1 VGYVVPL
8 ARVSLMPNL
17 FGVEVSDHTYE
28 LNKHMLEQP
37 KEPKTDARKDL
48 DAELRQQFAQ
58 NFEAQWRLLEG
69 PELEKEYKFCPGRE
83 WRSDYRIGGWL
94 IELEGGVHSGGR
106 HTRAKGFI
114 EDCFKYNM
122 AAMLG
127 YRVIRIATGMA
138 TAHYLEQIIKEVS
151 P

>member
-1 VGYVVPL
+1 
-8 ARVSLMPNL
+8 MPNL
-17 FGVEVSDHTYE
+17 FGVEVSQDVYE
-28 LNKHMLEQP
+28 ANCHLMQAA
-37 KEPKTDARKDL
+37 KEPKTDTRKDL
-48 DAELRQQFAQ
+48 DAELRQQFAR
-58 NFEAQWRLLEG
+58 NFEAQWRLLDG
-69 PELEKEYKFCPGRE
+69 PPLEKEYCFCPDRQ
-83 WRSDYRIGGWL
+83 WRSDYRVGQWL

-127 YRVIRIATGMA
+127 YRVLRIATGMA